1 MSSAGGFTVR
11 RLERIERLSDDE
23 TPAFERR
30 VANNLRAVRERISRA
45 LASAGRR
52 PETVAVLAVTKGFG
66 PEAVTAAIASG
77 LTDVGENYLQE
88 AAAKFAALEPHSV
101 AAARRHF
108 IGRLQRN
115 KCKRIVELFDVVQ
128 SVDDLAIA
136 KALDQAA
143 REIGKKLDVLVQLN
157 IASDDRAGVSPGEAA
172 AFASV
177 VRDLPNLTLRGMMA
191 VGPADSA
198 NISGAF
204 ARAHATFTSLR
215 DAFDGQPI
223 LSLGMTGDLEAAVA
237 AGSTMVRLG
246 TALFGERPVKQ
257 VSTPDGGEG

>member
-1 MSSAGGFTVR
+1 
-11 RLERIERLSDDE
+11 LSDSE

-30 VANNLRAVRERISRA
+30 VADNLRVVRERIGRA
-45 LASAGRR
+45 LVSAGRR

-88 AAAKFAALEPHSV
+88 ATAKFAALDPHSI

-115 KCKRIVELFDVVQ
+115 KCRRVAELFDVVQ
-128 SVDDLAIA
+128 SVDDRAIA
-136 KALDQAA
+136 QALDRAA
-143 REIGKKLDVLVQLN
+143 QEIGKRLDVLVQLN

-172 AFASV
+172 AFAGA
-177 VRDLPNLTLRGMMA
+177 VRHLTNLRLRGMMA

-198 NISGAF
+198 KVSGAF
-204 ARAHATFTSLR
+204 ERARATFDSLR
-215 DAFDGQPI
+215 DTFEGEPI

>member
-1 MSSAGGFTVR
+1 MVR
-11 RLERIERLSDDE
+11 RLERIERLSDCE

-30 VANNLRAVRERISRA
+30 VADNLRAVRERIARA
-45 LASAGRR
+45 CASAGRG

-66 PEAVTAAIASG
+66 PEAVTAAIAAG
-77 LTDVGENYLQE
+77 LTDIGENYLQE
-88 AAAKFAALEPHSV
+88 AAAKFTALGPQAAAS
-101 AAARRHF
+101 ARRHF

-115 KCKRIVELFDVVQ
+115 KCKRVTELFDVVQ

-143 REIGKKLDVLVQLN
+143 REVAKKLDVLVQIN

-172 AFASV
+172 AFADALRKMS
-177 VRDLPNLTLRGMMA
+177 NLRLRGVMA
-191 VGPADSA
+191 VGPADPA
-198 NISGAF
+198 HVTDAF
-204 ARAHATFTSLR
+204 AQARATFDSMR
-215 DAFDGQPI
+215 KAYEGDPI
-223 LSLGMTGDLEAAVA
+223 LSLGMSGDLEAAVA

-246 TALFGERPVKQ
+246 TALFGERPAKQ